1 MSRRDKPTDAEFAEF
16 WAIVEGRQQEKFN
29 LPGGFFNQQS
39 KTIPP
44 ENFMKPDQE
53 NNPRN
58 AE

>member
-16 WAIVEGRQQEKFN
+16 WSYVEGRQQQRFK
-29 LPGGFFNQQS
+29 LPNDYFGQEP

-44 ENFMKPDQE
+44 DNFTAQQDQE
-53 NNPRN
+53 NNPN